1 MLDFPIYPQETL
13 KMLGMEKAMAAIE
26 AKFIDTM
33 NDRMEI
39 RSMISATDL
48 TLTSFSYWD
57 GNLIAEQSFDLTPL
71 VEAIEARIMG

>member
-1 MLDFPIYPQETL
+1 
-13 KMLGMEKAMAAIE
+13 MLGMEKAMAAIE
-26 AKFIDTM
+26 AKFIETM